1 VPAGTLPAVDWLWAN
16 LVLLVGS
23 IVQGAAG
30 FGGNMFAAP
39 FLVLIDPDLV
49 PGPALISALAV
60 NLAMVAREKGDGD
73 WNRVWPALAGRVPG
87 NVAGAAVLVALSGDA
102 LRWFFAITVLT
113 VVALSASGLHVRVT
127 PRSLF
132 AGGFGAGFTATSIAI
147 GGPPIALVMQS
158 SDGPVVRS
166 TLARFFTIGIVL
178 SLATLSLFGRFDG
191 DDLVAGLAL
200 LPGTLAGFAVSKP
213 FTRILDRGYT
223 RSVILV
229 LSASAAVVALGRAVL

>member
-1 VPAGTLPAVDWLWAN
+1 MEWLWAN

-30 FGGNMFAAP
+30 FGGNMLAAP

-49 PGPALISALAV
+49 PGPALVSALAV
-60 NLAMVAREKGDGD
+60 NLAMTLRERGDGD

-102 LRWFFAITVLT
+102 LRWFFALTVLT
-113 VVALSASGLHVRVT
+113 VVALSASGLHVRIT

-147 GGPPIALVMQS
+147 GGPPIALVLQS
-158 SDGPVVRS
+158 SDGPTVRS
-166 TLARFFTIGIVL
+166 TLARFFSIGIVL
-178 SLATLSLFGRFDG
+178 SLLTLTAFDQFDR
-191 DDLVAGLAL
+191 DDLVAGIAL
-200 LPGTLAGFAVSKP
+200 LPGTLIGFAVSKP

-223 RSVILV
+223 RTVILT
-229 LSASAAVVALGRAVL
+229 LSAGAALVALGRAVL